1 MISISLCMIVKNEE
15 ANLGRCLQSIEGI
28 ADEIIIVDTGS
39 TDNTKEIARKFTKRV
54 YDFQWIDDFSAA
66 RNESFR
72 YAQKEYILWLDA
84 DDVIESSEVKLLKQ
98 LKKTLDVTIDAV
110 SMKYHV
116 AFSKQGQVISSTRRI
131 RLVKRTKP
139 FYWSGIVHE
148 DLKCQENYSYLSSD
162 ITVVHTK
169 QTSTDANRNVQI
181 YERAVGRGYQL
192 SVQDMFHYARELTIH
207 KRYKKAIEMY
217 EKCLDSPELSLE
229 NKTFIYHQ
237 LASCY
242 ALIGNEEKEQ
252 ELTIQSFLIDIPQP
266 VFCCR
271 MGEQFLNK
279 KQYEQAVFWYELA
292 IQIKLPQR
300 YEWSISQQIYQ
311 TWLPHKQLGLC
322 YYQMG
327 DYRLSYIYNKKVL
340 TYLPDDKATLSNLNN
355 LEQVLCERGVPIP
368 QEDA

>member
-15 ANLGRCLQSIEGI
+15 ANLERCLQSVEGI

-54 YDFQWIDDFSAA
+54 YDFQWIDDFAAA

-84 DDVIESSEVKLLKQ
+84 DDVIESNEAKLLKQ
-98 LKKTLDVTIDAV
+98 LKKTLDVTTDAV

-116 AFSKQGQVISSTRRI
+116 AFSKQGQVISSTRRL

-139 FYWSGIVHE
+139 FFWIGIVHE

-162 ITVVHTK
+162 IAVVHTK
-169 QTSTDANRNVQI
+169 QTSTDTNRNVQI
-181 YERAVGRGYQL
+181 YERAVERGYQF

-207 KRYKKAIEMY
+207 KRYEKAIEMY
-217 EKCLDSPELSLE
+217 EKCLASPEVSLE
-229 NKTFIYHQ
+229 NKTFMYHQ

-242 ALIGNEEKEQ
+242 ALTGNTEKEQ

-271 MGEQFLNK
+271 MGEQFVKK
-279 KQYEQAVFWYELA
+279 KQYEQAAFWYELA
-292 IQIKLPQR
+292 IHIQLPVR
-300 YEWSISQQIYQ
+300 YEWSVSQQVYQ
-311 TWLPHKQLGLC
+311 TWVPQKQLALC
-322 YYQMG
+322 YFYMGEYEKSYQ
-327 DYRLSYIYNKKVL
+327 YNQQVLVYQPDDQDTQQNVKILEGMLQNTDGRKKV
-340 TYLPDDKATLSNLNN
+340 
-355 LEQVLCERGVPIP
+355 
-368 QEDA
+368 